1 MVSGIRSVNAMA
13 LVLALIV
20 WPAAAIA
27 AQHTL
32 DWQDLPRSYAIVRPD
47 GGGRPQDLV
56 VVLHGAGGSGDAA
69 LTRQGWAELA
79 ATAGFIAV
87 APDALPP
94 DITRP
99 PSFRDNPRYWNDGGD
114 RTPPAKAW
122 VDDVGFLVRLIGTL
136 KMQSAVNRVF
146 MTGFSSGAAM
156 AIRFAAQRPDLLT
169 AVAAVA
175 GHPTPVPQPSGT
187 PPSLLY
193 ATGTRD
199 QMNPIAGGQVQIAV
213 WSARFAKAA
222 PITVP
227 EAWAQAL
234 ACAGTTDTRPG
245 DGVRLIAWQDCR
257 GGAQVRYYELIG
269 LGHHWPGAPAELPES
284 MAGPFVP
291 SVDGLELIWSFFN
304 AR

>member
-1 MVSGIRSVNAMA
+1 MGRGILSVNA
-13 LVLALIV
+13 V
-20 WPAAAIA
+20 AAILSLVAWTASA
-27 AQHTL
+27 AGQRTL

-47 GGGRPQDLV
+47 GDGRPQDLV
-56 VVLHGAGGSGDAA
+56 VVLHGAGGNGDAA
-69 LTRQGWAELA
+69 LARQGWAELA
-79 ATAGFIAV
+79 VAAGFIAV
-87 APDALPP
+87 APDGLPP

-99 PSFRDNPRYWNDGGD
+99 ASFRDNPRYWNDGGE

-122 VDDVGFLVRLIGTL
+122 VDDVGFLARLIAVL
-136 KMQSAVNRVF
+136 KVEVPVNRVF

-175 GHPTPVPQPSGT
+175 GHPTPVPQPAGS

-199 QMNPIAGGQVQIAV
+199 PLNPTAGGQVQIAV
-213 WSARFAKAA
+213 WSARFAKAP
-222 PITVP
+222 PIAVP

-245 DGVRLIAWQDCR
+245 DGVRLISWQDCR

-291 SVDGLELIWSFFN
+291 SVDGLELVWSFFN

>member
-1 MVSGIRSVNAMA
+1 MGRRLLSVNAMA
-13 LVLALIV
+13 LGLALV
-20 WPAAAIA
+20 VSAAAA
-27 AQHTL
+27 AERRTL
-32 DWQDLPRSYAIVRPD
+32 DWQDLPRGFAIVKPA
-47 GGGRPQDLV
+47 GGGKPQDLV
-56 VVLHGAGGSGDAA
+56 VVLHGAGGNGDAA

-79 ATAGFIAV
+79 GVAGFIAV

-94 DITRP
+94 DLARP
-99 PSFRDNPRYWNDGGD
+99 AAFRDNPRYWNDGAE

-122 VDDVGFLVRLIGTL
+122 VDDVGFLARLIATL
-136 KMQSAVNRVF
+136 KTQSPIDRVF

-156 AIRFAAQRPDLLT
+156 AIRFAAARPDLLT
-169 AVAAVA
+169 AVAAIA
-175 GHPTPVPQPSGT
+175 GHPTPVPKLAGT

-199 QMNPIAGGQVQIAV
+199 PLNPVAGGEVRIAV
-213 WSARFAKAA
+213 WSARFTKAP

-227 EAWAQAL
+227 EAWAQGL

-245 DGVRLIAWQDCR
+245 EDLRLIAWQDCR

-269 LGHHWPGAPAELPES
+269 LGHHWPGTAAELPES
-284 MAGPFVP
+284 MAGPYVP
-291 SVDGLELIWSFFN
+291 AIDGLELVWSFFN